1 MTEGIS
7 EAITKA
13 MTEAMPPW
21 RPLLRAAM
29 QREGRSVAAR
39 WLQLATTGLDGA
51 PRVRTLVF
59 RGWSG
64 MHQLELFSDQRS
76 EKVKELSNDGA
87 AEVCW
92 LFPKARQQY
101 RLRGKVKLITATE
114 QPELCQQRWQK
125 LSDTGR
131 AVWGWPTPADPL
143 DPAAAFPEKL
153 SETTPLPEH
162 FVVVRLQVNS
172 VERLNL
178 GAHPHQRTRWSA
190 DTDWREQTLNP

>member
-1 MTEGIS
+1 MT

-13 MTEAMPPW
+13 IPPW

-39 WLQLATTGLDGA
+39 WVQLATTGRDGA

-59 RGWSG
+59 RGWTG
-64 MHQLELFSDQRS
+64 AEQLELFSDQRS
-76 EKVKELSNDGA
+76 EKVKELANNGA
-87 AEVCW
+87 AELCW
-92 LFPKARQQY
+92 LFAKARQQY
-101 RLRGKVKLITATE
+101 RLQGMMQLITAAE
-114 QPELCQQRWQK
+114 QPELCQNRWHK

-143 DPAAAFPEKL
+143 DPSAAFPEQL
-153 SETTPLPEH
+153 SETSPLPEH
-162 FVVVRLQVNS
+162 FVVLQMQVNT

-178 GAHPHQRTRWSA
+178 GPHPHQRTRWTA
-190 DTDWREQTLNP
+190 TTHWQEQPLNP